1 MLTAITTN
9 RHCHFLW
16 RVVIAGSLSAIA
28 CMAHAEGM
36 DMKQILAN
44 RQVDEKQMEAARGGM
59 EINGLNIDL
68 GIQRTISINGVI
80 QSVNQLQLNTNN
92 QSVAASSTLAP
103 LAIAN
108 TLNNQIIALNTTI
121 NLQVTNLSVFRQ
133 MLNNTA
139 ITQGLIRGIN

>member
-1 MLTAITTN
+1 
-9 RHCHFLW
+9 
-16 RVVIAGSLSAIA
+16 
-28 CMAHAEGM
+28 MAHAEGM

-92 QSVAASSTLAP
+92 QSVVASSTLAP

-108 TLNNQIIALNTTI
+108 TLNNQVIALHTTI
-121 NLQVTNLSVFRQ
+121 NLQVTNLAVFRQ
-133 MLNNTA
+133 ILNNTA